1 MGYKEAME
9 AAGAEVLAYEEFGS
23 YQGDW
28 YAKIKFRDKVS
39 WVQDCYGSCSSCDA
53 FESDFQDSG
62 HDCVD
67 GEYNNPLYDEFLD
80 DCEECQIVKKKLI
93 RFGREYIDQDLTYED
108 CVKKAS
114 ENLDWDM
121 DAQKIVDWLEFNK

>member
-28 YAKIKFRDKVS
+28 YAKIRFRGKVS
-39 WVQDCYGSCSSCDA
+39 WVQDCFGSCTGCDA
-53 FESDFQDSG
+53 FECDFAYAG
-62 HDCVD
+62 HDCID
-67 GEYNNPLYDEFLD
+67 GDYNNPLYDEFRD
-80 DCEECQIVKKKLI
+80 DCEECQIVKKKFI
-93 RFGREYIDQDLTYED
+93 QFGREYIDQDLTYED
-108 CVKKAS
+108 CVRKAS

-121 DAQKIVDWLEFNK
+121 DAQKIVDWLESNK